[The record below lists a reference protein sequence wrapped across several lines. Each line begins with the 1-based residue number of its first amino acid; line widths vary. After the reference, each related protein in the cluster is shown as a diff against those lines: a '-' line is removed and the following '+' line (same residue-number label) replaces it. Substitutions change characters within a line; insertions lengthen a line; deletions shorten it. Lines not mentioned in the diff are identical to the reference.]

1 MRILKIV
8 GIAVGAL
15 VGLVLIAI
23 VLVAVFFDPNDYRG
37 KIEQLAQEQT
47 GRKLTISGDLKL
59 SVFPWVAL
67 QTGALSLGEAPGFGD
82 EPFVSIQ
89 EARVGARFWPLLR
102 GEFEV
107 GTLRLV
113 GARIRLITDAQGRDN
128 WADLG
133 KQGEAS
139 TPEEPSQGPT
149 KIPTIAGLQVQDAAI
164 TIQNLQTNSRQVVR
178 EFNLES
184 GSLQSGKPF
193 NLKTSFIFDQDAAM
207 SIKVDVG
214 TAVTADFERNV
225 HTLAAPK
232 IDLTISG
239 QGYPAGGV
247 PVEIRAKSLQ
257 ADVGNEVHALNGL
270 TLATTWKGAGFPA
283 AGVPVSL
290 KADDLNIN
298 LATQALQLTGVL
310 AEVAGAKLSGSF
322 TGTEIIDAPKINGPL
337 RLEPVVLRDWL
348 PKLGVTLPKA
358 RDPAVFAKLSFASK
372 VAVTKT
378 SAQLDDVTLQLDDTT
393 AKGMLGVA
401 DFAAKALRFDL
412 SIDKLDADRYL
423 PPPVEGEGG
432 KAKAA
437 ESSEPEPATPIP
449 VEALRTLNARGQL
462 KVNEAVF
469 SGIQFTKLRLGI
481 NARDGKVR
489 LNPSEASMYG
499 GQYRGDIGIDATGP
513 LARVTLDEHISS
525 IDFAPLF
532 RDFFETKRVSGKG
545 TANIKLSGVGKTTDD
560 IVNTLDG
567 AIDFNVANG
576 ALEGTD
582 LWWEIRR
589 ARAVIKQQ
597 PLPAAPTTPR
607 TPFSAM
613 KGTATVKNGV
623 LANNDLD
630 IAMQYLKVTGQGN
643 VDLPKSTLDYRL
655 MAIVMKFPQ
664 ESAAAQTPAQSG
676 ATPAPNPIPAPTQ
689 AGATPQ
695 APEQDLV
702 DAQIPVKITGK
713 LSDPKVRP
721 DLEGYLK
728 GEVKKK
734 IEQERGK
741 VEQKVKE
748 KLGDKLRD
756 LLKR

>member
-1 MRILKIV
+1 MRILKIA
-8 GIAVGAL
+8 GIAIGSL
-15 VGLVLIAI
+15 VGLVLLAL
-23 VLVAVFFDPNDYRG
+23 VLVAVFFDPNDYRDR
-37 KIEQLAQEQT
+37 IEQLVQEQT

-59 SVFPWVAL
+59 SLFPWVAL

-89 EARVGARFWPLLR
+89 EARIGARFWPLLR

-107 GTLRLV
+107 GALRLV
-113 GARIRLITDAQGRDN
+113 GARIRVITDAQGRDN

-133 KQGEAS
+133 KRGDTESAPE
-139 TPEEPSQGPT
+139 TPDSGPA
-149 KIPTIAGLQVQDAAI
+149 KLPTIAGLQIQDAAI
-164 TIQNLQTNSRQVVR
+164 TFQNLKTNSRQVIR
-178 EFNLES
+178 ELNLES

-193 NLKTSFIFDQDAAM
+193 DLKTRFVFDQDAAL
-207 SIKVDVG
+207 SVKVTVG

-232 IDLTISG
+232 IDLTLSG
-239 QGYPAGGV
+239 QGYPAAGV

-257 ADVGNEVHALNGL
+257 ADVGKKVHTLSGL

-290 KADDLNIN
+290 AADDLNIN
-298 LATQALQLTGVL
+298 LANQSLQLTGLL
-310 AEVAGAKLSGSF
+310 AQVAGAKLSGSF
-322 TGTEIIDAPKINGPL
+322 TGTEIMDAPKLSGPL
-337 RLEPVVLRDWL
+337 RLEPVVPREWL
-348 PKLGVTLPKA
+348 PKLGVTLPTA

-372 VAVTKT
+372 VAVSKT
-378 SAQLDDVTLQLDDTT
+378 SAELEDLTLQLDDTT
-393 AKGMLGVA
+393 AKGFLRIA
-401 DFAAKALRFDL
+401 DFNAKALRFGL
-412 SIDKLDADRYL
+412 SVDKLNADRYL

-437 ESSEPEPATPIP
+437 ESSAPETATPIP
-449 VEALRTLNARGQL
+449 IETLRTLNARGDL
-462 KVNEAVF
+462 KVGEAIF
-469 SGIQFTKLRLGI
+469 SGMRFTNLRLGI
-481 NARDGKVR
+481 NARDGNVR
-489 LNPSEASMYG
+489 LNPSEASLYG
-499 GQYRGDIGIDATGP
+499 GQYRGDISIDATGP
-513 LARVTLDEHISS
+513 LARVSLDEHITG

-532 RDFFETKRVSGKG
+532 KDFFKTNRVSGKG
-545 TANIKLSGVGKTTDD
+545 TANIKLSGAGKTTDD
-560 IVNTLDG
+560 ILNTLDG
-567 AIDFNVANG
+567 AIDFNVASG

-597 PLPAAPTTPR
+597 PTPAAPTTLR

-613 KGTATVKNGV
+613 KGTATVKSGV
-623 LANNDLD
+623 LTNNDLD
-630 IAMQYLKVTGQGN
+630 VAMQYLKVSGQGS
-643 VDLPKSTLDYRL
+643 VDLPKNTLDYRL
-655 MAIVMKFPQ
+655 MATVLKFPQ
-664 ESAAAQTPAQSG
+664 ERAVQTP
-676 ATPAPNPIPAPTQ
+676 Q
-689 AGATPQ
+689 AGATEPAATQ
-695 APEQDLV
+695 PPAQPGATVKVPAEQDLV
-702 DAQIPVKITGK
+702 DVQIPVKITGK

-734 IEQERGK
+734 LEQERGK
-741 VEQKVKE
+741 IEQKVKE

>member
-8 GIAVGAL
+8 GIAIGAL
-15 VGLVLIAI
+15 VGLLLIAV

-47 GRKLTISGDLKL
+47 GRKLTITGDLKL

-102 GEFEV
+102 GEFEI
-107 GTLRLV
+107 GTLKLV
-113 GARIRLITDAQGRDN
+113 GARIRLITDAQGRNNYD
-128 WADLG
+128 DLG
-133 KQGEAS
+133 KQDTES
-139 TPEEPSQGPT
+139 KPEEPGQGPT
-149 KIPTIAGLQVQDAAI
+149 KIPTIAGLQIQDAAI
-164 TIQNLQTNSRQVVR
+164 TLQNLKTNSRQVVR

-193 NLKTSFIFDQDAAM
+193 DLKTNFIFDQDAAM
-207 SIKVDVG
+207 SVKVDVG
-214 TAVTADFERNV
+214 TAVTADFDRNV
-225 HTLAAPK
+225 HQLAAPK

-239 QGYPAGGV
+239 QGYPAAGV
-247 PVEIRAKSLQ
+247 PVQIRAKSLQ
-257 ADVGNEVHALNGL
+257 ADVGNKIHTLSGL
-270 TLATTWKGAGFPA
+270 TLATTWKGAGFPES
-283 AGVPVSL
+283 GVPVSL

-298 LATQALQLTGVL
+298 LATQAMQLTGLL

-322 TGTEIIDAPKINGPL
+322 SGAEIIDAPKINGPL
-337 RLEPVVLRDWL
+337 RLEPVVLREWL
-348 PKLGVTLPKA
+348 PKLGVKLPQA
-358 RDPAVFAKLSFASK
+358 RDPAVFSKLSFSSK

-393 AKGMLGVA
+393 AKGMLGIA
-401 DFAAKALRFDL
+401 DFDAKALRFDL
-412 SIDKLDADRYL
+412 SVDKLNADRYL
-423 PPPVEGEGG
+423 PPPVEGEAS
-432 KAKAA
+432 KQKSA
-437 ESSEPEPATPIP
+437 ESSAPEPATPIP
-449 VEALRTLNARGQL
+449 VESLRTLNARGEL
-462 KVNEAVF
+462 KVGEAIF
-469 SGIQFTKLRLGI
+469 SGIQFTKLRLGV

-513 LARVTLDEHISS
+513 AARVSLDEHISG

-532 RDFFETKRVSGKG
+532 KDFFKTNRVSGKG
-545 TANIKLSGVGKTTDD
+545 TANLKLSGVGKTTDD

-567 AIDFNVANG
+567 VIDFNVMNG

-589 ARAVIKQQ
+589 ARALIKQQ
-597 PLPAAPTTPR
+597 AIPAAPTNPR

-613 KGTATVKNGV
+613 KGTATVKSGV
-623 LANNDLD
+623 LSNNDLD
-630 IAMQYLKVTGQGN
+630 VATQYLKVSGQGN
-643 VDLPKSTLDYRL
+643 VDLPKDTLDYRL
-655 MAIVMKFPQ
+655 MATVLKFPQ
-664 ESAAAQTPAQSG
+664 ERTAAAANPAGGTPDA
-676 ATPAPNPIPAPTQ
+676 AQ
-689 AGATPQ
+689 AGATAQ
-695 APEQDLV
+695 APAEQDLV

-728 GEVKKK
+728 GEVKKRLDK
-734 IEQERGK
+734 ERTK
-741 VEQKVKE
+741 VEEKVKE

>member
-1 MRILKIV
+1 MRILKIA
-8 GIAVGAL
+8 GIVVGAL
-15 VGLVLIAI
+15 VGLVLLAI

-37 KIEQLAQEQT
+37 KIEQIAQEQT
-47 GRKLTISGDLKL
+47 GRKLTITGDLKL

-113 GARIRLITDAQGRDN
+113 GARIRVITDAQGRNNYD
-128 WADLG
+128 DLG
-133 KQGEAS
+133 KQGAQS
-139 TPEEPSQGPT
+139 TPEAPSSGPT
-149 KIPTIAGLQVQDAAI
+149 KIPTIAGLQIQDAAI
-164 TIQNLQTNSRQVVR
+164 TLQNLKTNSRQVVR

-193 NLKTSFIFDQDAAM
+193 DLKTNFVFDQDAAM
-207 SIKVDVG
+207 SVKVDVG

-225 HTLAAPK
+225 HQLAAPK
-232 IDLTISG
+232 IDLIISG
-239 QGYPAGGV
+239 QGYPKDGV
-247 PVEIRAKSLQ
+247 PVQIRAKSLQ
-257 ADVGNEVHALNGL
+257 ADVGNKIHTLSGL
-270 TLATTWKGAGFPA
+270 TLSTTWKGAGFPES
-283 AGVPVSL
+283 GVPVSL

-298 LATQALQLTGVL
+298 LATQALQLTGLL

-322 TGTEIIDAPKINGPL
+322 TGAEIIDAPKINGPL
-337 RLEPVVLRDWL
+337 RLEPVVLREWL
-348 PKLGVTLPKA
+348 PKLGVKLPQA

-372 VAVTKT
+372 VAITKT
-378 SAQLDDVTLQLDDTT
+378 SAQLDEVTLQLDDTT
-393 AKGMLGVA
+393 AKGMLGIA

-412 SIDKLDADRYL
+412 SVDKLDADRYL
-423 PPPVEGEGG
+423 PPPVEGEASQ
-432 KAKAA
+432 KKTA
-437 ESSEPEPATPIP
+437 ESSELAPATPIP

-462 KVNEAVF
+462 KVNEAIF

-513 LARVTLDEHISS
+513 AARVSLDEHISG

-532 RDFFETKRVSGKG
+532 KDFFKTNRVSGKG
-545 TANIKLSGVGKTTDD
+545 TANLKLSGVGKTTDD

-567 AIDFNVANG
+567 TIDFSVLNG

-589 ARAVIKQQ
+589 ARAMIKQQ
-597 PLPAAPTTPR
+597 PVPTAPPTPR
-607 TPFSAM
+607 TPFSSL
-613 KGTATVKNGV
+613 KGTAMANNGV
-623 LANNDLD
+623 LSNNDLD
-630 IAMQYLKVTGQGN
+630 VAMQYLKVSGQGN
-643 VDLPKSTLDYRL
+643 IDLPKSTLDYRL
-655 MAIVMKFPQ
+655 LTTVLKFPQ
-664 ESAAAQTPAQSG
+664 ERAVAATAPTG
-676 ATPAPNPIPAPTQ
+676 ATPDTAQ

-695 APEQDLV
+695 APAEQDLV